1 MKLIGML
8 DSPYVRRVAISMRV
22 WGIDFDH
29 EALSVFRHYEDF
41 KRINPIVKAPTLIL
55 DDGQWL
61 IDSTLIIDYLEAVA
75 ATKGMRSL
83 MPTDLADRV
92 QALRVIGLALAASE
106 KTVQIVYERQLRPEE
121 KQHAP
126 WMTRVTAQL
135 HAAYQ
140 ALEAAVSR
148 QTLADGDALMQDGI
162 TTAVAFRFTQHMLGD
177 TVPGFRLE
185 DYPTLCAYSKTVEQR
200 DAFLQTPLD

>member
-8 DSPYVRRVAISMRV
+8 DSPYVRRVAISSRE

-29 EALSVFRHYEDF
+29 EALSVFRHYADF
-41 KRINPIVKAPTLIL
+41 KRVNPIVKAPTLIL

-61 IDSTLIIDYLEAVA
+61 IDSTLIVDYLEAVA
-75 ATKGMRSL
+75 ASKGLRSL
-83 MPTDLADRV
+83 MPTALADRV
-92 QALRVIGLALAASE
+92 QALRVIGLSLAAGE
-106 KTVQIVYERQLRPEE
+106 KTVQIVYERELRPEA

-126 WMTRVTAQL
+126 WMTRVTEQL
-135 HAAYQ
+135 HAAYD
-140 ALEAAVSR
+140 ALEAAV
-148 QTLADGDALMQDGI
+148 TKHPLADGDALMQDGI
-162 TTAVAFRFTQHMLGD
+162 TTAVVFRFTQHMLGD

-185 DYPTLCAYSKTVEQR
+185 DYPTLTAYSNKVEQR